1 MRVLIV
7 DDNSDVR
14 DLLRVIVESRGH
26 SVVGEAGDGLSAL
39 RAFSELL
46 PDLVLL
52 DIVMPGKS
60 GVEVLEGIKRID
72 PDARVFIVTAV
83 EQDGLNR
90 RLLLLGAAGIIYKPF
105 KDDDIDKAFSAAAPR
120 AYKAEPPPPPGEAI
134 ARLAAGGL
142 SLCML
147 RTSDVSSW
155 AWELCGVEVSPA
167 RLSDIPRLVEFGA
180 AAASVQV
187 SVRDSFHIS
196 AALLFR
202 AEDIG
207 FISGCW
213 IKGPLYD
220 TAAVKDLEEGLLIE
234 IGNIILNA
242 LINPLINAA
251 RRTGIPSVPMM
262 VKGGPGAVAAGLG
275 ACLERAGR
283 LRAIRATLAMRRD
296 GRAARAGVLALLPER
311 QAAELERLASLGEGR
326 S

>member
-7 DDNSDVR
+7 DDNEDVR
-14 DLLRVIVESRGH
+14 GLMRLIVENLGH
-26 SVVGEAGDGLSAL
+26 TVVGEAGDGISGL
-39 RAFSELL
+39 RAFSELR
-46 PDLVLL
+46 PDTVLL

-60 GVEVLEGIKRID
+60 GVEVLEGIKRVD

-83 EQDGLNR
+83 EQDGVNR

-105 KDDDIDKAFSAAAPR
+105 GEKDFERAFSTAAPLR
-120 AYKAEPPPPPGEAI
+120 RRAEPETPPGEAI
-134 ARLAAGGL
+134 TRLAAGGL

-147 RTSDVSSW
+147 RTSDASSW
-155 AWELCGVEVSPA
+155 AWELCDVQVFAGK
-167 RLSDIPRLVEFGA
+167 LSDVPRLVDFGP

-196 AALLFR
+196 SALLFR
-202 AEDIG
+202 SEDIG

-213 IKGPLYD
+213 VKGPLYD

-242 LINPLINAA
+242 MINPLINAA
-251 RRTGIPSVPMM
+251 HRTGIPSVPMM

-275 ACLERAGR
+275 ACEEAAGR
-283 LRAIRATLAMRRD
+283 LRFIRASLAMRRD
-296 GRAARAGVLALLPER
+296 GREARAGVLALMPER
-311 QAAELERLASLGEGR
+311 QAAELERLASRGPGR